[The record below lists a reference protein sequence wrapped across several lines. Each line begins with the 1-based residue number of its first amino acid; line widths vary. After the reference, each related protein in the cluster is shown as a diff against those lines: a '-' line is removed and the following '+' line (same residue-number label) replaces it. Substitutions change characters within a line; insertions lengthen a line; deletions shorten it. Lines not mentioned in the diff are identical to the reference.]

1 MSCLTKQKQEV
12 LTSIETVC
20 TLAMRSERQ
29 KNYSAHKY
37 TDIVCHLYV
46 LDEGKKKKNK
56 RKSFILEQKL
66 EILLSIKLYLY
77 KSFILKHPHAD
88 I

>member
-46 LDEGKKKKNK
+46 LDEGKKKKK
-56 RKSFILEQKL
+56 KEEKFHIGTETGDSLKHQIVPLQKL
-66 EILLSIKLYLY
+66 
-77 KSFILKHPHAD
+77 HT
-88 I
+88 

>member
-46 LDEGKKKKNK
+46 LDEGKKKKK
-56 RKSFILEQKL
+56 KKEKFHIGTETGDSLKHQIVPLQKL
-66 EILLSIKLYLY
+66 
-77 KSFILKHPHAD
+77 HT
-88 I
+88 